1 METAFD
7 AFRQDLLD
15 RLAVTSTDF
24 HRYLFKK
31 IDWNARLLCI
41 KGAKGVGKTTMLLQ
55 HIKESGI
62 AFDEILYVSLDDLW
76 FNSNSLTEFV
86 GYAYRHGIRHLYI
99 DEVHYFKQWQT
110 AIKNFYDKYPLLHI
124 VYTGSSMLQLD
135 ANQGDLSRRLDDY
148 TLSGLS
154 FREYLEYEGI
164 ANIDSVSLDEITS
177 NYIAIAMDVV
187 GKTGSVLKHFSD
199 YLRHGYYPFYKEAGA
214 SLSRRIQNVVRQVL
228 DVDYPAIDDVQFETI
243 QKAKKMLM
251 VLAESVPQTPSM
263 NELYQQLETSRP
275 QGLKML
281 FALERAGLLAMLADR
296 TKNLKNLSKPEKIF
310 LNNPNL
316 MYALGQKTDIG
327 TVRETFFINQVGSCH
342 NLKYPPKGDF
352 LVDDRY
358 LFEIGGKTKK
368 FNQIKDIENSF
379 LAIDDIEIGF
389 GNKIPLWIFGM
400 MY

>member
-1 METAFD
+1 METAFE

-24 HRYLFKK
+24 HRYLFKE

-41 KGAKGVGKTTMLLQ
+41 KGPKGVGKTTMLLQ

-62 AFDEILYVSLDDLW
+62 PFDESLYISLDDLW
-76 FNSNSLTEFV
+76 FNSNSLTELV

-135 ANQGDLSRRLDDY
+135 AKQGDLSRRLDDY

-164 ANIDSVSLDEITS
+164 TTINPIALDEIIT
-177 NYIAIAMDVV
+177 NHIVIAMDVV
-187 GKTGSVLKHFSD
+187 GKTGSVLKHFGD
-199 YLRHGYYPFYKEAGA
+199 YLRHGYYPFYKEAGTN
-214 SLSRRIQNVVRQVL
+214 LSRRIQNVVRQVL
-228 DVDYPAIDDVQFETI
+228 DVDYPAIDDVEFETI
-243 QKAKKMLM
+243 RKAKKMLM
-251 VLAESVPQTPSM
+251 VLAESVPQTPTM

-281 FALERAGLLAMLADR
+281 YALERAGLLAMLADR
-296 TKNLKNLSKPEKIF
+296 TKNLKNLSRPEKIF
-310 LNNPNL
+310 LNNSNL

-327 TVRETFFINQVGSCH
+327 TVRETFFINQVGNGH
-342 NLKYPPKGDF
+342 DLKYPPKGDF

-358 LFEIGGKTKK
+358 LFEVGGKTKK
-368 FNQIKDIENSF
+368 FDQIKDIENSF
-379 LAIDDIEIGF
+379 LVIDDVEIGF
-389 GNKIPLWIFGM
+389 GNKIPLWVFGM